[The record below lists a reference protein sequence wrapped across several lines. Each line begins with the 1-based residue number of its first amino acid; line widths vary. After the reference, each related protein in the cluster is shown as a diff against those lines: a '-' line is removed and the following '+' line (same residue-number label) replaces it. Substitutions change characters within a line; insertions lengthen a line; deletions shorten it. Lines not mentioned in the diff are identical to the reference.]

1 MTVRASMH
9 LTSGCS
15 EGFRIFSNGIHWS
28 TVMSLHIVR
37 TVESY
42 FATHGQP
49 TDSLGIPQNSVR
61 TPGKRIFE
69 MTDLEITEG
78 RIKGMW
84 L

>member
-1 MTVRASMH
+1 
-9 LTSGCS
+9 
-15 EGFRIFSNGIHWS
+15 
-28 TVMSLHIVR
+28 MSLHIVR

-42 FATHGQP
+42 FVTHGQP
-49 TDSLGIPQNSVR
+49 TDSLRIPQNSVR

-78 RIKGMW
+78 RIKGVW